1 MGNKEG
7 SANAKHPKT
16 LTKKD
21 YDFLINVSGLEKTE
35 IDAVF
40 NDFITE
46 FPDGK
51 LDRNQFCRLSNKL
64 GSVPADLDQ
73 ISTYIFRAFDSDH
86 NGSISFNEFI
96 ISYALFSPRGY
107 VFSTHIIYIYLY

>member
-7 SANAKHPKT
+7 SANAKHPKK

-21 YDFLINVSGLEKTE
+21 YDFLINASGLEKTE

-51 LDRNQFCRLSNKL
+51 LDKNQFCRLSNKL
-64 GSVPADLDQ
+64 GSVPSDLDQ

-86 NGSISFNEFI
+86 DGSISFNEFI
-96 ISYALFSPRGY
+96 ISYALLNPRGY
-107 VFSTHIIYIYLY
+107 IFSIHLYIYIK